1 MLDVS
6 SLDKGIVLFFA
17 ILSKHASAANT
28 EFSEPSSPIGLG
40 ILGAPFVVCPVHSMA
55 VLFHLADLAVSL
67 RNK

>member
-40 ILGAPFVVCPVHSMA
+40 ILGAPFVVCLVHGTA
-55 VLFHLADLAVSL
+55 VLFHKADLTVSL
-67 RNK
+67 WNE